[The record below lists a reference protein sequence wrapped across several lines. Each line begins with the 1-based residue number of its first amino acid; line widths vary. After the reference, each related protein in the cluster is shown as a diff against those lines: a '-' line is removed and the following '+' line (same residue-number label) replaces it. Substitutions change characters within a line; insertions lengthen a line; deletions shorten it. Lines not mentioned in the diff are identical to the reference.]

1 MPRGIA
7 TRAAVGMGAPEE
19 ECERINAATS
29 PTVAA
34 VFNTLKTKELPSRA
48 DD

>member
-19 ECERINAATS
+19 ECERTNAAKL
-29 PTVAA
+29 PAVAA
-34 VFNTLKTKELPSRA
+34 VFKTLKTKELPSRA